1 MERNIYEIISE
12 QKALV
17 DINMASYDLIYTI
30 SNINDEF
37 TYSAESFGSKVKEI
51 IEKFIKFVKAFLNKI
66 KEFVSKIFNFFR
78 GGNDKVKTIEDKLK
92 SANEKDDGG
101 EGEGDNKK
109 DEPKQDQKNAKLA
122 VTFSGEANTI
132 QELIKVSKGKY
143 STKLIG
149 PLSKKIEIVKRLDK
163 VEEVYDKLGD
173 EMQKMN
179 KGVSEFESGM
189 LVKELK
195 RLMLDDPNC
204 DNIPTKLSNMF
215 GDGDMTVTFE
225 ISSKANDI
233 IDYVTKGGVFGK
245 VLMQGQKMIDDEFKD
260 YVNEVKG
267 MAGQEEKVT
276 EADINKVVNELQ
288 QVANIVGTIFNY
300 TSRATLNGYNQY
312 MALCSKLCDEYV
324 KSKNAK
330 ATKKDRQKAKRQFMS
345 SAPEE
350 DPFGDEEEEE

>member
-12 QKALV
+12 QKAIV

-51 IEKFIKFVKAFLNKI
+51 IEKFIRFVKAFLNKI

-78 GGNDKVKTIEDKLK
+78 SGNDKVKTIEDKLK
-92 SANEKDDGG
+92 NANEKDAGDG
-101 EGEGDNKK
+101 ENKK
-109 DEPKQDQKNAKLA
+109 DEPNQEQKNTKLTI
-122 VTFSGEANTI
+122 TFSGEANTI

-149 PLSKKIEIVKRLDK
+149 PLSKKLDIIKSLDK
-163 VEEVYDKLGD
+163 VEEVYNKLGD
-173 EMQKMN
+173 EMQKMG
-179 KGVSEFESGM
+179 KGNFDFESGI

-195 RLMLDDPNC
+195 RVMFNDPNC
-204 DNIPTKLSNMF
+204 DNIPTKLANMF

-245 VLMQGQKMIDDEFKD
+245 VLMQGQKMIDDEFKG
-260 YVNEVKG
+260 YVNDVKEMG
-267 MAGQEEKVT
+267 AQEEKVT

-288 QVANIVGTIFNY
+288 HVANMMGTIFNY

-350 DPFGDEEEEE
+350 DPFGDEEE

>member
-92 SANEKDDGG
+92 NANDKDAGAGG
-101 EGEGDNKK
+101 DENKK
-109 DEPKQDQKNAKLA
+109 DEPKQDQKNTKLA

-132 QELIKVSKGKY
+132 QDLLKVSKGKY

-149 PLSKKIEIVKRLDK
+149 PLSKKIELIKAMDN
-163 VEEVYDKLGD
+163 VEEVYDKLGE
-173 EMQKMN
+173 EMQKMG
-179 KGVSEFESGM
+179 KGNADFESGI

-195 RLMLDDPNC
+195 RVMLNDPNC
-204 DNIPTKLSNMF
+204 DNIPTKLENIF
-215 GDGDMTVTFE
+215 GDGDMIVTFE

-233 IDYVTKGGVFGK
+233 IEYVTKGGVFGK
-245 VLMQGQKMIDDEFKD
+245 VLMQGQKMIDDEFKEYIND
-260 YVNEVKG
+260 VKEMG
-267 MAGQEEKVT
+267 AQEEKTT
-276 EADINKVVNELQ
+276 EATINKVVNELQ
-288 QVANIVGTIFNY
+288 NVANIIGTIFNY

-312 MALCSKLCDEYV
+312 MTLCSKLCDEYV

-345 SAPEE
+345 SAPEA
-350 DPFGDEEEEE
+350 DPFDGEE

>member
-1 MERNIYEIISE
+1 MKRNIYEIISE

-37 TYSAESFGSKVKEI
+37 TYSTESFGSKVKEI
-51 IEKFIKFVKAFLNKI
+51 IEKFIQFVKAFLNKI

-92 SANEKDDGG
+92 NANEKDVGDG
-101 EGEGDNKK
+101 ENKK
-109 DEPKQDQKNAKLA
+109 DEPKQDQKNTKLA

-132 QELIKVSKGKY
+132 QDLIKVSKGKY

-149 PLSKKIEIVKRLDK
+149 PLSKKIETIKALDK
-163 VEEVYDKLGD
+163 VEEVYDKLGE
-173 EMQKMN
+173 EMQKMG
-179 KGVSEFESGM
+179 KGSFKFESGM

-195 RLMLDDPNC
+195 RVMFNDPNC
-204 DNIPTKLSNMF
+204 DNIPTKLANMF

-225 ISSKANDI
+225 ISSKANEI

-245 VLMQGQKMIDDEFKD
+245 TLMQGQKMMDDEFKE
-260 YVNEVKG
+260 YVNDVKK
-267 MAGQEEKVT
+267 MAAQEEKVT
-276 EADINKVVNELQ
+276 EATINKVVNELQ
-288 QVANIVGTIFNY
+288 HIANMIGTIFNY

-350 DPFGDEEEEE
+350 DPFDEEE

>member
-51 IEKFIKFVKAFLNKI
+51 IEKFIQFIKAFLNKI

-92 SANEKDDGG
+92 NANEKDVGDGDG
-101 EGEGDNKK
+101 EK

-132 QELIKVSKGKY
+132 QDLIKVSKGKY

-149 PLSKKIEIVKRLDK
+149 PLSKKIETIKSLDK

-173 EMQKMN
+173 EMQKMGKDN
-179 KGVSEFESGM
+179 FDFESGI

-195 RLMLDDPNC
+195 RVMFNDPNC
-204 DNIPTKLSNMF
+204 DNIPTKLANMF
-215 GDGDMTVTFE
+215 GDGDMIVTFE

-245 VLMQGQKMIDDEFKD
+245 VLMQGQKMIDDEFKE
-260 YVNEVKG
+260 YVNDVKEMG
-267 MAGQEEKVT
+267 AQEEKVT
-276 EADINKVVNELQ
+276 EATINKVVNELQ
-288 QVANIVGTIFNY
+288 HVANIMGTVFNY

-345 SAPEE
+345 SAPEG
-350 DPFGDEEEEE
+350 DPFSDEE